1 MNPIFIVIS
10 LTWLGWLVYW
20 IAASRNVKA
29 VAETASWQSRLIY
42 SVPLFVAAVLLADRH
57 LGPLLNT
64 HLVAHTRTVA
74 WLGAALTLAGI
85 AFAIWA
91 RVVLG
96 GNWSGQVTVKE
107 GHELIRTGPYAL
119 ARHPIYTGL
128 ALAIAGSA
136 LAGGE
141 LRGLIAL
148 ILVVASFVYKMRIE
162 ERLMRQ
168 TFGAAYD
175 AYAREVKAL
184 VPYVI

>member
-1 MNPIFIVIS
+1 
-10 LTWLGWLVYW
+10 
-20 IAASRNVKA
+20 
-29 VAETASWQSRLIY
+29 
-42 SVPLFVAAVLLADRH
+42 
-57 LGPLLNT
+57 
-64 HLVAHTRTVA
+64 
-74 WLGAALTLAGI
+74 
-85 AFAIWA
+85 
-91 RVVLG
+91 
-96 GNWSGQVTVKE
+96 VTVKE

-184 VPYVI
+184 IPFIV